1 MLVLIASL
9 HSFRP
14 PPCTTGS
21 FTCETPSNLQY
32 AVLYA
37 ALALAAIGLG
47 GTRFTLA
54 TMGANQF
61 DKADHRGI
69 FFNWFFL
76 SLYMANVISLTAIIY
91 IQDNVSWAIGFGI
104 CIVANVI
111 GLAVFLLGKR
121 FYRHIKPGGSPFTS
135 IARVIVASLRK
146 RKMLGNFDSQDYYHG
161 SSGTSKM
168 PYRTPTESF
177 RFLNSAAL
185 KTEPDKVSD
194 GSYAKSW
201 RLCTVE
207 EVEDLK
213 TLIKIIPVWS
223 TGIFLYAPVG
233 IFSSLT
239 TLQAL
244 SMDRHLGPHF
254 QIPAG
259 SFLVFNQLATA
270 ISILIIDRF
279 LIPTWQNVTRRS
291 LTLLQRVGIGHIISI
306 VGMVGSALVETRR
319 LHVVRTHHL
328 MSQSGSV
335 VPISALWLVMS
346 LTIIGISEGFHFP
359 GQVALYYQEFPTL
372 LKSTSTA
379 MVSLLIGIGFYLS
392 TAVIN
397 LVRRITGWLPD
408 NINDG
413 RIDNVYWMLAVVGVV
428 NFGYFLACAKL
439 YKYQNVD
446 KDDGPSGPSNSDLRH
461 SLFDEDEDDLDFEDQ
476 QGGSIIDL
484 MKNSEEEGEDSRLE
498 DEIDH
503 IVVLMLVLAG
513 TVMGLW
519 LTSGGWVSNLLVFL
533 ITELH
538 VKSINAT
545 QIYNV
550 VLGCINFFPIAGA
563 ILTDSFLSSFF
574 VISIFAFVSLL
585 GVIMLTLM
593 ATIPSLRPSPCATGS
608 YTCETPSKLQFAVLY
623 VALALATLGHAGT
636 RFTMATMGA
645 DQFDKSKDQAIFFNW
660 FFLTLYITN
669 AISFTAIVYIQDN
682 VSWGLGFG
690 ICIVANAIGLA
701 VFLLGKHFYRHIKP
715 KGSPFTSIARVMVA
729 AIRKRKMSRTFDG
742 QDYYHGSNVMSPTKS
757 LRFLNSAAL
766 KTDDDTRSD
775 GSYAKSWKLCT
786 VEEVEDLKTLIK
798 IIPMWSTGIFLSTP
812 IGIFSSLTTLQ
823 ALSMDR
829 HLGPHFQIPAGSFLV
844 FNFLA
849 TIISILIIDRFF
861 IPTWQTVTRR
871 PLTLLQRI
879 GIGHVIDILGFVGSA
894 LVEIKRLHVV
904 HTHHLEDQPGRVVPM
919 SAQWLVVPLVVIG
932 IGEGFHF
939 PGQVALYYQEFPTS
953 LRSTSTAMVSLLIA
967 VGLYLT
973 TAIIDLVRR
982 ITGWLPDNI
991 NDGRLDNVFW
1001 MLSVIGVVNF
1011 GYYLACAKL
1020 FKYQNAEKNNG
1031 PSGPA
1036 N

>member
-1 MLVLIASL
+1 MASSNSATTSKTSGSSYFSSLKSLTTSPISQFEYGTPTIYNVVLGCFSLFPIAGAILADSFLGSFTVITIFSFVSLLGVIMLVLIASL

-121 FYRHIKPGGSPFTS
+121 FYRHIKPEGSPFTS

-319 LHVVRTHHL
+319 LHVIRTHHL

-335 VPISALWLVMS
+335 VPMSALWLVMS

-392 TAVIN
+392 TAIIN

-439 YKYQNVD
+439 YEYQNVD
-446 KDDGPSGPSNSDLRH
+446 KDDGPSGPSNS
-461 SLFDEDEDDLDFEDQ
+461 
-476 QGGSIIDL
+476 
-484 MKNSEEEGEDSRLE
+484 
-498 DEIDH
+498 EI
-503 IVVLMLVLAG
+503 
-513 TVMGLW
+513 
-519 LTSGGWVSNLLVFL
+519 
-533 ITELH
+533 
-538 VKSINAT
+538 
-545 QIYNV
+545 
-550 VLGCINFFPIAGA
+550 
-563 ILTDSFLSSFF
+563 LSSFGKRMET
-574 VISIFAFVSLL
+574 SELQYLEGKLYDQTTPKEEGAAWERD
-585 GVIMLTLM
+585 T
-593 ATIPSLRPSPCATGS
+593 TIL
-608 YTCETPSKLQFAVLY
+608 
-623 VALALATLGHAGT
+623 
-636 RFTMATMGA
+636 
-645 DQFDKSKDQAIFFNW
+645 
-660 FFLTLYITN
+660 
-669 AISFTAIVYIQDN
+669 
-682 VSWGLGFG
+682 
-690 ICIVANAIGLA
+690 
-701 VFLLGKHFYRHIKP
+701 P
-715 KGSPFTSIARVMVA
+715 KRVMVVE
-729 AIRKRKMSRTFDG
+729 SFDT
-742 QDYYHGSNVMSPTKS
+742 QLSN
-757 LRFLNSAAL
+757 
-766 KTDDDTRSD
+766 
-775 GSYAKSWKLCT
+775 
-786 VEEVEDLKTLIK
+786 
-798 IIPMWSTGIFLSTP
+798 
-812 IGIFSSLTTLQ
+812 
-823 ALSMDR
+823 
-829 HLGPHFQIPAGSFLV
+829 
-844 FNFLA
+844 
-849 TIISILIIDRFF
+849 
-861 IPTWQTVTRR
+861 
-871 PLTLLQRI
+871 
-879 GIGHVIDILGFVGSA
+879 
-894 LVEIKRLHVV
+894 
-904 HTHHLEDQPGRVVPM
+904 
-919 SAQWLVVPLVVIG
+919 
-932 IGEGFHF
+932 
-939 PGQVALYYQEFPTS
+939 
-953 LRSTSTAMVSLLIA
+953 
-967 VGLYLT
+967 
-973 TAIIDLVRR
+973 
-982 ITGWLPDNI
+982 
-991 NDGRLDNVFW
+991 
-1001 MLSVIGVVNF
+1001 
-1011 GYYLACAKL
+1011 
-1020 FKYQNAEKNNG
+1020 
-1031 PSGPA
+1031 
-1036 N
+1036 